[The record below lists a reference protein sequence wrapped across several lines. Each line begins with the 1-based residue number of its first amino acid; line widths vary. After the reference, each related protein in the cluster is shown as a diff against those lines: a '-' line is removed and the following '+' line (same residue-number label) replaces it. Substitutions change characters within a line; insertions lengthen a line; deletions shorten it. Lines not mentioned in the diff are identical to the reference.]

1 MTHERF
7 EGERTLL
14 RIHIGECDKWRGK
27 PLYQAL
33 MELFREEGLAGCTVL
48 RGVEGYG
55 SSHRLQSSVKNRL
68 SLDLCNDLPLVVEVV
83 ENTERIE
90 KILPQIKEMV
100 TGGLITLERA
110 RVILYRSHD

>member
-7 EGERTLL
+7 EGERTLM

-33 MELFREEGLAGCTVL
+33 IELFRKESLAGCTVL

-55 SSHRLQSSVKNRL
+55 SSHRPLSSVKNRL
-68 SLDLCNDLPLVVEVV
+68 SLDLCCDLPLVVEVV
-83 ENTERIE
+83 ENPERIE
-90 KILPQIKEMV
+90 EVLPRIKEMV
-100 TGGLITLERA
+100 TGGLITLEKA